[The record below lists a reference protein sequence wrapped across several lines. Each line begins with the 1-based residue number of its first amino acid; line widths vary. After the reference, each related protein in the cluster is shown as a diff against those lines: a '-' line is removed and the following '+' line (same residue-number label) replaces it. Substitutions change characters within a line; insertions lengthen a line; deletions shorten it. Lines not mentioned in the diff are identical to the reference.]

1 MSFWRKH
8 YEKVNLIKNILLI
21 TLPIAAFVLLISLH
35 GIRINEKHF
44 PDRGLRGAI
53 IGYVDKN
60 KNGFL
65 NKEELEEAKILPVL
79 GNKNEIVS
87 VNQKKCILV
96 PEFIARLQSS
106 DDITRYFSGT
116 VIDMVGKSQYAPLLE
131 AIGCVKADSDE
142 ILRVLANKTERFI
155 QVGSRR

>member
-21 TLPIAAFVLLISLH
+21 TLPIAALVLLISLH

-65 NKEELEEAKILPVL
+65 NKEELEEAKILPVWGECSDLSGVEKLKNLESISFRECSDLSGIEKLTNLKSL
-79 GNKNEIVS
+79 GLSNTCPDLSAVENLTNLEEITIENCV
-87 VNQKKCILV
+87 
-96 PEFIARLQSS
+96 FS
-106 DDITRYFSGT
+106 DTF
-116 VIDMVGKSQYAPLLE
+116 VFEK
-131 AIGCVKADSDE
+131 
-142 ILRVLANKTERFI
+142 
-155 QVGSRR
+155 